1 MKCMEYM
8 ELVKESIV
16 CGDTNADTVNNYW
29 SPPGSVKYS
38 GIRSRH
44 PSSQNHPVLCL
55 EVHANLVIVQTSQ
68 LDRER
73 GIMFL
78 ES

>member
-1 MKCMEYM
+1 MEYM

-16 CGDTNADTVNNYW
+16 CGDTSDTNADTVNNYW

-38 GIRSRH
+38 GIRSRQ
-44 PSSQNHPVLCL
+44 PSSQNHHVLCL
-55 EVHANLVIVQTSQ
+55 EVHAKLVIVQTSQ

-73 GIMFL
+73 EIMFL

>member
-16 CGDTNADTVNNYW
+16 CSDTNADTVNNYW

-44 PSSQNHPVLCL
+44 PSNHPVLCL